1 MMNIA
6 FIGTGGISRSHA
18 SGLSKRDDCKF
29 VGAYD
34 LLTNKSQAFAAQ
46 YGGAAYGSVSEML
59 DSAKPDAVWVCLPP
73 HAHGEAELALA
84 ERRIPFLVE
93 KPVSNSLDTARR
105 ILDEVERTGTV
116 TAVGYMNR
124 YRRSSNRA
132 KEILAHDPAVLMH
145 GAWIGGTPGV
155 AWWRVKAQSGGQI
168 VEQTTHIFDL
178 ARYLLGEPTTV
189 YARAARGYVKDMP
202 NYDVEDA
209 SIVAIQFANGAV
221 GNLMSCCAS
230 RAGGG
235 VHLTIS
241 AVHHYMTFTGWE
253 HSLVI
258 RKSPIEEER
267 ITGEPNIFEIE
278 DDAFIRA
285 VRTADAYTH
294 QVVVQRWRPD
304 TGLLPGGQHVPGD
317 GRDRHRTLDLIC
329 LRSR

>member
-1 MMNIA
+1 MMHIA
-6 FIGTGGISRSHA
+6 FIGTGGIARSHA
-18 SGLSKRDDCKF
+18 TGLAKRDDVEF

-34 LLTNKSQAFAAQ
+34 LLADRAQAFVAQ
-46 YGGAAYGSVSEML
+46 YGGAAYGSISEML
-59 DSAKPDAVWVCLPP
+59 DRSKPDAVWVCLPP
-73 HAHGEAELALA
+73 SAHGEAEPALA
-84 ERRIPFLVE
+84 QRRIPFLVE

-105 ILDEVERTGTV
+105 VLDELERTGTL
-116 TAVGYMNR
+116 AAAGYMNR

-132 KEILAHDPAVLMH
+132 KEILSQDSAVLLY

-155 AWWRVKAQSGGQI
+155 AWWRAKAQSGGQI

-189 YARAARGYVKDMP
+189 YARATHGHVKDLP

-209 SIVAIQFANGAV
+209 STVAIQFACGAV

-230 RAGGG
+230 RAGGS

-241 AVHHYMTFTGWE
+241 AVHHYMSFTGWE

-278 DDAFIRA
+278 DDAFVRA
-285 VRTADAYTH
+285 VSTADATPLKSCYS
-294 QVVVQRWRPD
+294 
-304 TGLLPGGQHVPGD
+304 D
-317 GRDRHRTLDLIC
+317 GVRTLAFC
-329 LRSR
+329 LAANLSLETGEVVTVPLV

>member
-1 MMNIA
+1 MVSIA
-6 FIGTGGISRSHA
+6 FIGTGGIARAHA
-18 SGLSKRDDCKF
+18 PGLAKREDCKF

-34 LLTNKSQAFAAQ
+34 LLPVKSQTFAAQ
-46 YGGAAYGSVSEML
+46 YGGVAYASIPEML
-59 DSAKPDAVWVCLPP
+59 DEAKPDAVWVCLPP
-73 HAHGEAELALA
+73 HAHGDAELALA

-105 ILDEVERTGTV
+105 ILDEIKRTGTL

-124 YRRSSNRA
+124 YRRSSSRA
-132 KEILAHDPAVLMH
+132 KEILVQDPAVLMH

-155 AWWRVKAQSGGQI
+155 SWWRVKAQSGGQI

-178 ARYLLGEPTTV
+178 ARYLLGEPTLV
-189 YARAARGYVKDMP
+189 YATATHGHVTDMP

-209 SIVAIQFANGAV
+209 SVVAIQFASGAV

-241 AVHHYMTFTGWE
+241 AAHHYMTFTGWDF
-253 HSLVI
+253 SLVVH
-258 RKSPIEEER
+258 KSPIEEER
-267 ITGEPNIFEIE
+267 ITGEPNIFEME

-285 VRTADAYTH
+285 VSTADATSIRSPYEDA
-294 QVVVQRWRPD
+294 V
-304 TGLLPGGQHVPGD
+304 
-317 GRDRHRTLDLIC
+317 RTLAFC
-329 LRSR
+329 LAANQSLETGKAVTIPST

>member
-1 MMNIA
+1 MNIA

-18 SGLSKRDDCKF
+18 SGLAKRDDCKF

-34 LLTNKSQAFAAQ
+34 LLTNKAQAFAAQ
-46 YGGAAYGSVSEML
+46 HGGMAYGSVSEML
-59 DSAKPDAVWVCLPP
+59 DGAKPDAVWVCLPP
-73 HAHGEAELALA
+73 HGHGEAEMALA
-84 ERRIPFLVE
+84 QRRIPFLVE

-132 KEILAHDPAVLMH
+132 KEILAQDPAVLMH

-155 AWWRVKAQSGGQI
+155 AWWRVKTQSGGQI

-178 ARYLLGEPTTV
+178 ARYLLGEPTSV
-189 YARAARGYVKDMP
+189 YARAARGHVKDMP

-209 SIVAIQFANGAV
+209 SIVAIQFANGVV

-241 AVHHYMTFTGWE
+241 TVHNYMTFTGWE

-258 RKSPIEEER
+258 RKSPIEEEH
-267 ITGEPNIFEIE
+267 ISGEPNIFEIE

-285 VRTADAYTH
+285 VRTTDATSIKSPYRDAVRTLAFCLAANASL
-294 QVVVQRWRPD
+294 D
-304 TGLLPGGQHVPGD
+304 TGEIVTVPS
-317 GRDRHRTLDLIC
+317 I
-329 LRSR
+329 